1 MAQQYICVNIFHSY
15 GLSRI
20 SHGVCKHNRAD
31 YRAEHNWCFNKC
43 EWCDTRQHC
52 RLNIRLTPLSPSPE
66 EKGCPSLPRP
76 VNLLF
81 CPSRSSLAQEKL
93 LPQPRRHLQNLPGQT
108 AKYPIKTKY
117 CALTGSKKMLPRTFL
132 ARIYV
137 GILLIFVNSFMN
149 DFGKTIWHKYLCMN
163 LNNDNKSHG
172 IRDLWD

>member
-52 RLNIRLTPLSPSPE
+52 RLNICLYPAQPKPRRKRLPQPASPSKPFI
-66 EKGCPSLPRP
+66 LPFP
-76 VNLLF
+76 LF
-81 CPSRSSLAQEKL
+81 PGPIKL